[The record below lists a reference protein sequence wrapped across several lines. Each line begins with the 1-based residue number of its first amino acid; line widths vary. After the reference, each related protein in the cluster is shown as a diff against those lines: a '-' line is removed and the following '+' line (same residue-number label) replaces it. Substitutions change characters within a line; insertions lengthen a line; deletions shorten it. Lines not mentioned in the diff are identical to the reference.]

1 MAIAET
7 YIWDEIRKQ
16 IADVRAWLT
25 EVEGKLDRFES
36 ARKTVT
42 PSTVDEDVAAA
53 ESATG
58 VQKALERELGVD
70 RRTIRAYAERVVKA
84 HGIEAKMPDW
94 AISMRFWRY
103 LAARQPDGR
112 VRLQVALDELK
123 SGAAA

>member
-1 MAIAET
+1 MSTET
-7 YIWDEIRKQ
+7 FYWDEVRKQ
-16 IADVRAWLT
+16 IADVRAWLG
-25 EVEGKLDRFES
+25 EVDSKLDRFE
-36 ARKTVT
+36 ATRKAAVATT
-42 PSTVDEDVAAA
+42 STVDEDVAAA

-84 HGIEAKMPDW
+84 HGVAEKLPDW

-123 SGAAA
+123 AAA